1 MVVVMKSCVHQ
12 SKSLKVVVFF
22 NFFINI
28 FFLNLH
34 QYNYCTCQIIFY
46 CTCHQ
51 KNRKCVRQILSPSN
65 GKMTASSSSRKPTQ
79 PANWRSTEST
89 SLKITSYLQANY
101 LQKNQSIAMDNENE
115 PIITYEALTFF
126 SATLVAM
133 LQIIENL
140 DRSFVEFPDGSIHNT
155 KAFANFL
162 VGTAISIFGLMLT
175 FRTFFGTSVLRGDVG
190 VAKNIE
196 VFCLCLAFLFTVLA
210 LMTIV
215 AHLNLISGISVW
227 VSSCI
232 AAILVGYAN
241 ISKYDEVRKEKKLLR
256 TLAHDKQLASDADG
270 PAPPVNPIH
279 VTTLHSVI

>member
-1 MVVVMKSCVHQ
+1 
-12 SKSLKVVVFF
+12 
-22 NFFINI
+22 
-28 FFLNLH
+28 
-34 QYNYCTCQIIFY
+34 
-46 CTCHQ
+46 
-51 KNRKCVRQILSPSN
+51 
-65 GKMTASSSSRKPTQ
+65 
-79 PANWRSTEST
+79 
-89 SLKITSYLQANY
+89 
-101 LQKNQSIAMDNENE
+101 MDNENE

-140 DRSFVEFPDGSIHNT
+140 DQSFVEFPDGSIHNT

-215 AHLNLISGISVW
+215 AHINLISGISGISVW

-241 ISKYDEVRKEKKLLR
+241 VSKYDEVRKEKKLLR
-256 TLAHDKQLASDADG
+256 TLAHDKQLASEADG

-279 VTTLHSVI
+279 DTNSHSDI